1 MSTSNP
7 YDFDRRFIVNQQNN
21 MVQDIF
27 MAVADHANLNN
38 NFVRQLQSMGSI
50 GFNQARKFIIN

>member
-1 MSTSNP
+1 
-7 YDFDRRFIVNQQNN
+7 

-27 MAVADHANLNN
+27 MAVADHSNLND

-50 GFNQARKFIIN
+50 GFN